1 MHHKM
6 SSAPWTVRGILP
18 PVHLSVRHSLGYPFR
33 SRESVV
39 HFWVMFILAFVP
51 FGETFLLFPYATT
64 AVSVVTIER
73 NESARLSG
81 GAIATRFL
89 RALVATCL
97 TLVYLI
103 PVVIGFAMIGYS
115 LFTKGHITI
124 PSLLLSGYAL
134 LVLCA
139 LPLATLHAVSTR
151 NVFNALHLP
160 KLVWLGLKMD
170 WIAFIKLFA
179 LSLVLFGCKLGI
191 SLLSLFGFGLLMAP
205 FKAYAEYVFQHM
217 LAVAYARTVGA

>member
-1 MHHKM
+1 M
-6 SSAPWTVRGILP
+6 PQ
-18 PVHLSVRHSLGYPFR
+18 LSVRQSLGYPFQ

-39 HFWVMFILAFVP
+39 HFWVLFILAFVP

-73 NESARLSG
+73 KAAARLDG
-81 GAIATRFL
+81 RIIATRFC

-97 TLVYLI
+97 TLCYLI
-103 PVVIGFAMIGYS
+103 PVVLGFAVIGYS
-115 LFTKGHITI
+115 LFTKGNITL
-124 PSLLLSGYAL
+124 PALLLSGYAL

-160 KLVWLGLKMD
+160 RLVWLGLTMD
-170 WIAFIKLFA
+170 WRAFVKLFC
-179 LSLVLFGCKLGI
+179 LSVILFAGKLGI

-217 LAVAYARTVGA
+217 LAVAYVRTVGA